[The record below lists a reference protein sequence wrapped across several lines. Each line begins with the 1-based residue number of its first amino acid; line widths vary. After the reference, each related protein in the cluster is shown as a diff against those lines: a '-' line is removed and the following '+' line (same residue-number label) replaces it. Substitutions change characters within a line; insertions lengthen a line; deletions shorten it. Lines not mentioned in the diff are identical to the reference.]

1 MIKNISNLG
10 DAALYCDFGKEVNEE
25 INSYVISYF
34 NYLKKLVEDKSIQGI
49 TNLSPSYNKL
59 IVSFDLSITNFQKIK
74 NKIETIKFFNNKK
87 KKSKKIKVPVCC
99 EEKHALDLVPLSK
112 KLKISPEEILNLYF
126 KKEYFCYMTGF
137 IAGMPFLGDL
147 DEIIRVD
154 RLKTPRVK
162 VPKGSVG
169 ITEQFCNIYT
179 FESPGGW
186 NILGNTPI
194 KIFDKTN
201 LNNPALIKPGDK
213 VSFYKI
219 TKEEY
224 LNWND

>member
-10 DAALYCDFGKEVNEE
+10 DAAIYCDFGKEVNEE

-34 NYLKKLVEDKSIQGI
+34 NHLKKLVEDKSIHGI

-74 NKIETIKFFNNKK
+74 NKIETIKVLSDKK
-87 KKSKKIKVPVCC
+87 KKSKKIKIPVCC
-99 EEKHALDLVPLSK
+99 EKKHSLDLVTLSK
-112 KLKISPEEILNLYF
+112 KLKISPEEILNLFF

-137 IAGMPFLGDL
+137 IAGMPFLGDV